1 MIIKNIE
8 TKVRLATFLSAGCL
22 TAAVLMVLGVSFFA
36 YRQVLDARKSIYIM
50 DAANVPMPARQT
62 DVQMNREAEYRSHVG
77 RFHSLFFSL
86 TPDDK
91 FIEYQMKQAMYLID
105 ESGAL
110 QYNNLKEKGF
120 FNSILSSSA
129 VLTIRTDSIHIDM
142 PQRYF
147 RYYGTQ
153 KTARRCATTVRSLVT
168 ERNRADL
175 EIRSDN
181 NPHAI
186 LNTGW
191 KTLENNDLQNVQ
203 KITFHPGSRYR
214 ENRWHPSVFPT
225 DR

>member
-8 TKVRLATFLSAGCL
+8 SKVRLATFLSAGCL
-22 TAAVLMVLGVSFFA
+22 IAAVLMVLGVSFFA
-36 YRQVLDARKSIYIM
+36 YRQVAEARKSIYIM

-91 FIEYQMKQAMYLID
+91 FMEYQMKQAMYLID

-129 VLTIRTDSIHIDM
+129 VLTIQTDSIHIDV
-142 PQRYF
+142 PKRYF

-153 KTARRCATTVRSLVT
+153 KIDRRSSTITRSLIT
-168 ERNRADL
+168 EGYLSDL

-181 NPHAI
+181 NPHAVLI
-186 LNTGW
+186 TRW
-191 KTLENNDLQNVQ
+191 KTLENKDLQHVQ
-203 KITFHPGSRYR
+203 KNTF
-214 ENRWHPSVFPT
+214 
-225 DR
+225 